1 MKTSINLKR
10 VLHAIIVVTVIIS
23 SVVITKNIVR
33 NIKHLYGL
41 EAAGKGVTCF
51 FDMIQ

>member
-10 VLHAIIVVTVIIS
+10 IAHAIIVVTVIVS

-41 EAAGKGVTCF
+41 EAAGNGVACF

>member
-1 MKTSINLKR
+1 MKTINLKR
-10 VLHAIIVVTVIIS
+10 IAHAIIVVTLIVA
-23 SVVITKNIVR
+23 SVAITRNIVR

-41 EAAGKGVTCF
+41 EAAGNGMTCF

>member
-1 MKTSINLKR
+1 MKTTINLKR
-10 VLHAIIVVTVIIS
+10 VAHAIIVVTLIIS
-23 SVVITKNIVR
+23 SVVITKTIVK

-41 EAAGKGVTCF
+41 EAAGNGMTCF